1 MSIQD
6 LTPDSLAALTNRG
19 LVKRAAKEI
28 EAAPPTIT
36 EDPDGTIRATFA
48 DGATP
53 ALPPGGL
60 EKASCTCGAT
70 GVCRHVVGLILA
82 YQREAHE
89 KGAESPTTQATWTP
103 GAFTDEQLESRIG
116 ARMMAAARRARKAG
130 YHARVYRPSAQ
141 DHTARADLGSATV
154 RFLVPNDLGFVHTD
168 AVAGARDDV
177 IALAV
182 WAFRVADEQT
192 PGEPDAQVDVGD
204 SKDSQGGEQQAVE
217 LANEILQDGAVN
229 LGQGIKASIAQTRKR
244 LERENLRWPLLAVE
258 ELQAQLD
265 AYRERASAYTPERL
279 AELITELHA
288 RARAAG
294 TQNRGRV
301 LGTEEAAETPLRRA
315 RLDGL
320 GCSVTEDGEK
330 KVYLAH
336 ADSATVLVLRL
347 KNARTAQ
354 GLAGGIV
361 VTESAVRSASRAVR
375 LTTSRVAKATITPS
389 RGAWDALP
397 DALLV
402 RDLAQLAAE
411 LDRLPPRMLRPRVEA
426 ELVRVIKVAAVRELT
441 YAPGAQQLEAVL
453 VDEHGNEA
461 TLIATHTAAAPG
473 RLDAIAASL
482 RAPSYV
488 SGVVR
493 RRGGAIELDPLAIAA
508 DGRVVLPDLAEAR
521 GGELGP
527 HWTDRADPIRAALDH
542 ALATLAEVPHRGM
555 RHLPPT
561 FGDRLRTARDRLVG
575 VGLYKAAEAVQ
586 KYQETNRPEAWVEAH
601 IRLSVTAESQ

>member
-1 MSIQD
+1 MSIQN
-6 LTPDSLAALTNRG
+6 LTPESLAALTNRG
-19 LVKRAAKEI
+19 LVKRAAREV
-28 EAAPPTIT
+28 EAAPPALT

-48 DGATP
+48 DGAAP
-53 ALPPGGL
+53 VLPTGGL
-60 EKASCTCGAT
+60 EKATCTCGAA
-70 GVCRHVVGLILA
+70 GVCRHIVGLILA
-82 YQREAHE
+82 YQRQ
-89 KGAESPTTQATWTP
+89 AESPKRQEVWSP
-103 GAFTDEQLESRIG
+103 GAFTDEQLEERIG

-130 YHARVYRPSAQ
+130 YHARVYRPTAQ

-154 RFLVPNDLGFVHTD
+154 RFLVPDDLGFVHTD
-168 AVAGARDDV
+168 AVAGTRDDV
-177 IALAV
+177 IALAA
-182 WAFRVADEQT
+182 WAFRAADEQA
-192 PGEPDAQVDVGD
+192 PGEPDAQVDVGETK
-204 SKDSQGGEQQAVE
+204 SRETQGEQQAVE
-217 LANEILQDGAVN
+217 LADEILQVGAVN
-229 LGQGIKASIAQTRKR
+229 LGQGIKARIAHTRKL

-258 ELQAQLD
+258 ELQGQLD

-279 AELITELHA
+279 AELIAELHA
-288 RARAAG
+288 RAQAAG

-320 GCSVTEDGEK
+320 GCSVTEDGGK

-336 ADSATVLVLRL
+336 ADSATVLVLRTT
-347 KNARTAQ
+347 NTRTAQ
-354 GLAGGIV
+354 GLGGGIV

-402 RDLAQLAAE
+402 RDLAALAAE

-426 ELVRVIKVAAVRELT
+426 ELVRVIKVAAVREIT

-473 RLDAIAASL
+473 RLDAIAANL
-482 RAPSYV
+482 TAPSYV

-493 RRGGAIELDPLAIAA
+493 RRGGAVELDPLAIAA
-508 DGRVVLPDLAEAR
+508 GGRVVLPDLAEAR

-527 HWTDRADPIRAALDH
+527 RRPDRADPIRAALDH

-561 FGDRLRTARDRLVG
+561 FGDRLRTARDRLIG
-575 VGLYKAAEAVQ
+575 VGLYKAAEAVH
-586 KYQETNRPEAWVEAH
+586 KFGETNRQEAWVEAH
-601 IRLSVTAESQ
+601 IRLSVTAETQ